1 MKSIEGPETIR
12 QELPDILHDESR
24 FESGTPDFVCF
35 PETAEKLREQILK
48 ALHEEKT
55 ITFIG
60 AQTGTTGGAVPVDG
74 TVAIAF
80 SAMARI
86 HEVRWDD
93 ENHPVLVCDPGIT
106 LDEIETYL
114 RTPDASGYTVP
125 GSERLGND
133 KWFYPPDPTEM
144 TAQLGGTVA
153 TNASG
158 ARSYRYGPT
167 RNHIAFL
174 DMILPSG
181 DTITFDRYDGS
192 DQWDA
197 VITTDQGNRISLP
210 VPKYESPQTKNA
222 SGYYNRQPL
231 HSIDLFIGSEG
242 TLGAYSR
249 IGIRLSER
257 PKILSGLTF
266 FPSGE
271 KAFDFADFLRKEPDV
286 AAIEFFDRGSLAF
299 INQYRERMPAK
310 FPVFPEGCS
319 AAILWEYIEK
329 EHGAFEEEMERW
341 EEQLDAC
348 DSSFEITWS
357 GFDES
362 EKKKLHS
369 FRHAL
374 PETVNCIIA
383 ENKRSYPD
391 IRKIGTD
398 SAFPAAVFRNK
409 WNEMITLIE
418 NASLMY
424 AAFGHL
430 GDYHIHINLI
440 PGNTYELNIAREV
453 YKKLMAIAIE
463 AGGTV
468 SAEHGIGK
476 IKPAYLAAMY
486 GEEGIAEMKR
496 LKCTLDPEWLFNPGN
511 LFAE

>member
-1 MKSIEGPETIR
+1 MKNIEGPETIR

-35 PETAEKLREQILK
+35 PESAQELREQIVK
-48 ALHEEKT
+48 ASEEEKT

-80 SAMARI
+80 SGMARI

-106 LDEIETYL
+106 LEAIETFL
-114 RTPDASGYTVP
+114 STPDASGYSVP
-125 GSERLGND
+125 GSEKLECG

-144 TAQLGGTVA
+144 TAQLGGTIA

-158 ARSYRYGPT
+158 ARSYRYGST

-181 DTITFDRYDGS
+181 DTITVDRYDGS
-192 DQWDA
+192 DSWDA
-197 VITTDQGNRISLP
+197 FITTDQGNRISLP
-210 VPKYESPQTKNA
+210 VPKYESPQIKNA

-231 HSIDLFIGSEG
+231 HPIDLFIGAEG

-249 IGIRLSER
+249 IGIRLSVR
-257 PKILSGLTF
+257 PEILSGLTF
-266 FPSGE
+266 FPSSE

-286 AAIEFFDRGSLAF
+286 AAIEFFDGGSLAF

-310 FPVFPEGCS
+310 FPVFPEGCN
-319 AAILWEYIEK
+319 AAILWEHIEK
-329 EHGAFEEEMERW
+329 EPGAFEEEMERW
-341 EEQLDAC
+341 EEQLDVC

-362 EKKKLHS
+362 EKERLHS

-374 PETVNCIIA
+374 PETVNSIIA
-383 ENKRSYPD
+383 ENKRACAD

-398 SAFPAAVFRNK
+398 SAFPAAVFREK
-409 WNEMITLIE
+409 WNEMITRIE
-418 NASLMY
+418 DASLTY

-440 PGNTYELNIAREV
+440 PGTADELTVALNL
-453 YKKLMAIAIE
+453 YKKLMTLAIE

-476 IKPAYLAAMY
+476 IKPVYLAAMY
-486 GEEGIAEMKR
+486 GEEGIAEMKQ
-496 LKCTLDPEWLFNPGN
+496 LKRVLDPKWLFNPGN
-511 LFAE
+511 LFVE